1 MFIVDAHQD
10 LAYTAIKFNRDL
22 QRPLAEI
29 RAAERSQ
36 PSPNGRATVTF
47 PTLRKGGIGLVFGT
61 IFVAPTSVKWVIP
74 DPRTSYSTAEEA
86 HQLGMNQLDY
96 YHRLA
101 DADVGIRLVGDNAA
115 LEEVVASH
123 QSGRQPLLGI
133 VPLME
138 GADPIRTPEEA
149 ELWYA
154 RGLRLVG
161 LAWDDTR
168 YAAGAWQGGG
178 GLTRDGRA
186 LLEVMAEFGFIL
198 DLTHMSEKATLEALD
213 SYAGPIVATHSNA
226 RALVPGERHFSD
238 LQIRRVAEHEGLIGV
253 VLYNV
258 FLKEGYQRG
267 GPKESVTLTHVVAH
281 IDHICQTVGDAQ
293 HVGIGSD
300 LDGGFGADD
309 IPAEMD
315 SAADMPL
322 VAAALRERGYTEPD
336 IANIMGGN
344 WLNFLRRS
352 WQ

>member
-29 RAAERSQ
+29 RAAELNE
-36 PSPNGRATVTF
+36 PSPNGRATVSF
-47 PTLRKGGIGLVFGT
+47 PTLREGGVGLVFGT
-61 IFVAPTSVKWVIP
+61 IFVAPASVKWVIY
-74 DPRTSYSTAEEA
+74 DPRTSYRTADEA
-86 HQLGMNQLDY
+86 HKLGMDQLDY
-96 YHRLA
+96 YRRLA
-101 DADVGIRLVGDNAA
+101 DADVGVRLVGNRAS

-123 QSGRQPLLGI
+123 QPGQQPLIGI

-149 ELWYA
+149 EIWYE

-168 YAAGAWQGGG
+168 YAPGAWQGGG

-186 LLEVMAEFGFIL
+186 LLDVMAQLGFIL

-238 LQIRRVAEHEGLIGV
+238 LQIRRTAEHGGLIGV

-258 FLKEGYQRG
+258 FLKEGYARG
-267 GPKESVTLTHVVAH
+267 SHKETVTLEDVVAH
-281 IDHICQTVGDAQ
+281 IDHICQTTGNAR
-293 HVGIGSD
+293 HVGVGSD

-315 SAADMPL
+315 SAADLPL
-322 VAAALRERGYTEPD
+322 IAKALRERGYADGD

-344 WLNFLRRS
+344 WLNFLRAN
-352 WQ
+352 WT